1 MKYLC
6 LVYQEAAPPE
16 LLPADACDAA
26 KGDVFDDR
34 EELRQKGYSIA
45 SGSLPPAQM
54 AMTVRVRQ
62 GKVFI
67 ANGAFAEATEPMC
80 AFYLIDARDLN
91 EAIRV
96 AAAMPLARVGCV
108 EIRPIDELGSS

>member
-6 LVYQEAAPPE
+6 LVYQEATPPE
-16 LLPADACDAA
+16 ALPNTECDGTI
-26 KGDVFDDR
+26 GDMLDYR
-34 EELRQKGYSIA
+34 EELRRKGYYIA
-45 SGSLPPAQM
+45 SGCLPPAEM

-62 GKVFI
+62 GKVCI
-67 ANGAFAEATEPMC
+67 ANGTFTEATEPLC

-96 AAAMPLARVGCV
+96 AAAMPPAREGCV
-108 EIRPIDELGSS
+108 EIRPIDELS